1 MNTIMQADNLS
12 ELKDAMHIIFV
23 GEIEID
29 IESGEYERV
38 IGKYYGGKYQ
48 QDGLTFQIYMDR
60 NQKRESLGLFVD
72 AKNKDEINK
81 SLKPLIDFIS
91 EIMGRTFLGTA
102 IDKEQKTL
110 AIEWIN
116 NKDYAK
122 YSLLYYHELFER
134 DKISQYEYNEDY
146 GDSYLSKLNLKLK
159 EIIQSRSHNTNEKE
173 IER

>member
-1 MNTIMQADNLS
+1 
-12 ELKDAMHIIFV
+12 
-23 GEIEID
+23 
-29 IESGEYERV
+29 
-38 IGKYYGGKYQ
+38 
-48 QDGLTFQIYMDR
+48 MDR